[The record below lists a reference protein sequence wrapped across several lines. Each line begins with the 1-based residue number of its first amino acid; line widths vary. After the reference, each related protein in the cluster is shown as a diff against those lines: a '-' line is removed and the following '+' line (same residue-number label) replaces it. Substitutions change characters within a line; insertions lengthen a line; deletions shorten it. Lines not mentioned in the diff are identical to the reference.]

1 MCKIC
6 EISTHNLTSA
16 KHNIIM
22 VLAIKKIECYKSK
35 VISLLDER
43 KKSLL
48 KEIVEN
54 YVKTVKP
61 VGSKSLCKKL
71 KCSSATIRNEMA
83 ILESMGYIE
92 KNHISSG
99 RLPSEKGYRYYVE
112 HLMEPKD
119 LTSEDMLKLQTIF
132 SNKDLVISDAVQKCL
147 EIISDITNYTS
158 VMLGKNSCDN
168 LLRQIN
174 IIDLDDNRVVAIVT
188 TDKGV
193 VENKQ
198 FELSSNTDVEEVIKS
213 ADVINK
219 MLYGTPIDKVSERLE
234 LEIKPIIA
242 SKIKNYEAVYNIFY
256 SAFSDFI
263 NNNTNIHVSGRV
275 NLLKE
280 PEYDNTEDI
289 KRIASKLE
297 DESFKKMIDDIDG
310 GDDIKIYIGKDSNF
324 DDNVT
329 VIKKNYKC
337 NGEEGTIAIIGPKR
351 MEYERVVSL
360 LNYMVNEIE
369 GK

>member
-1 MCKIC
+1 M
-6 EISTHNLTSA
+6 
-16 KHNIIM
+16 
-22 VLAIKKIECYKSK
+22 
-35 VISLLDER
+35 LDDR
-43 KKSLL
+43 KKELL

-71 KCSSATIRNEMA
+71 NCSSATIRNEMA
-83 ILESMGYIE
+83 VLENLGYIE

-99 RLPSEKGYRYYVE
+99 RIPSELGYKYYVE
-112 HLMEPKD
+112 NLMEPKD
-119 LTSEDMLKLQTIF
+119 LTGEDMLKLQTIF
-132 SNKDLVISDAVQKCL
+132 TNKELMVSDAVHKCM
-147 EIISDITNYTS
+147 EIISDLTNYTS
-158 VMLGKNSCDN
+158 VVLGKNSNDN
-168 LLRQIN
+168 LLQQIN
-174 IIDLDDNRVVAIVT
+174 IITLDSNKVVAIVC

-198 FELSSNTDVEEVIKS
+198 FILPTNTNIIELVRTSEM
-213 ADVINK
+213 INK
-219 MLYGTPIDKVSERLE
+219 MLVGTPINKVAEKLE
-234 LEIKPIIA
+234 FEIKPIIA
-242 SKIKNYEAVYNIFY
+242 KKIKDYETVYNIFY
-256 SAFSDFI
+256 DAFNDFVKH
-263 NNNTNIHVSGRV
+263 NTNIHVSGRV

-297 DESFKKMIDDIDG
+297 DDSFLEMVNSIDG
-310 GDDIKIYIGKDSNF
+310 SEELQVYIGKDSNF

-329 VIKKNYKC
+329 VIKRKYKSG
-337 NGEEGTIAIIGPKR
+337 GEEGTIAIIGPKR

-360 LNYMVNEIE
+360 LNYMVDKIE

>member
-1 MCKIC
+1 M
-6 EISTHNLTSA
+6 L
-16 KHNIIM
+16 M
-22 VLAIKKIECYKSK
+22 
-35 VISLLDER
+35 DER
-43 KKSLL
+43 KKELL

-99 RLPSEKGYRYYVE
+99 RIPSELGYKYYVE
-112 HLMEPKD
+112 NLMQPKD
-119 LTSEDMLKLQTIF
+119 LTGEDMLKLQTIF
-132 SNKDLVISDAVQKCL
+132 SNKDLQVSDAVTKCM

-158 VMLGKNSCDN
+158 VVLGKNSNDN
-168 LLRQIN
+168 LLQQIN
-174 IIDLDDNRVVAIVT
+174 VIALEQNKIVAILC

-198 FELSSNTDVEEVIKS
+198 FILPGNTNISEIIKTS
-213 ADVINK
+213 EMINK
-219 MLYGTPIDKVSERLE
+219 MLVGTPINKVSEKLE
-234 LEIKPIIA
+234 FEIKPIIA
-242 SKIKNYEAVYNIFY
+242 KKIKDYETVYNIFY
-256 SAFSDFI
+256 DAFNDFVKH
-263 NNNTNIHVSGRV
+263 NTNIHVSGRV

-280 PEYDNTEDI
+280 PEYDNTNDI

-297 DESFKKMIDDIDG
+297 DESFMEMVEKVDG
-310 GDDIKIYIGKDSNF
+310 SEELQVYIGADSNF

-329 VIKKNYKC
+329 VIKRKYKSG
-337 NGEEGTIAIIGPKR
+337 GEEGTIAIIGPKR

-360 LNYMVNEIE
+360 LNYMVDKIE

>member
-1 MCKIC
+1 M
-6 EISTHNLTSA
+6 
-16 KHNIIM
+16 
-22 VLAIKKIECYKSK
+22 
-35 VISLLDER
+35 LDER
-43 KKSLL
+43 KKELL

-83 ILESMGYIE
+83 VLENMGYIE

-99 RLPSEKGYRYYVE
+99 RIPSELGYRYYVE
-112 HLMEPKD
+112 NLMKPKD
-119 LTSEDMLKLQTIF
+119 LTGEDMLKLQTIF
-132 SNKDLVISDAVQKCL
+132 SNKELQVSDAVAKCM
-147 EIISDITNYTS
+147 EIISDLTNYTS
-158 VMLGKNSCDN
+158 IVLGKNSNDN
-168 LLRQIN
+168 LLQQIN
-174 IIDLDDNRVVAIVT
+174 IITLDSNKVVAIVC
-188 TDKGV
+188 TDKGI

-198 FELSSNTDVEEVIKS
+198 FILPSNSNVAEIVRTSEM
-213 ADVINK
+213 INK
-219 MLYGTPIDKVSERLE
+219 MLVGTPINKVAEKLE
-234 LEIKPIIA
+234 FEIKPIIA
-242 SKIKNYEAVYNIFY
+242 QQIKNYETVYNIFY
-256 SAFSDFI
+256 DAFNDFLMH
-263 NNNTNIHVSGRV
+263 NTNIHVSGRV

-297 DESFKKMIDDIDG
+297 DESFREMVNSIDG
-310 GDDIKIYIGKDSNF
+310 NEELQIYIGEETNF

-329 VIKKNYKC
+329 VIKRKYKS

-360 LNYMVNEIE
+360 LNYMVDKIE

>member
-1 MCKIC
+1 M
-6 EISTHNLTSA
+6 
-16 KHNIIM
+16 IM
-22 VLAIKKIECYKSK
+22 
-35 VISLLDER
+35 DDR
-43 KKSLL
+43 KKELL

-83 ILESMGYIE
+83 LLENMGYIE

-99 RLPSEKGYRYYVE
+99 RIPSELGYKYYVE
-112 HLMEPKD
+112 NLMQPKN
-119 LTSEDMLKLQTIF
+119 LTGEDMLKLQTIF
-132 SNKDLVISDAVQKCL
+132 SNRDLQVSDAVEKCL

-158 VMLGKNSCDN
+158 VVLGKNSHDN
-168 LLRQIN
+168 LLKQVN
-174 IIDLDDNRVVAIVT
+174 IVALDTNRIVAIVC
-188 TDKGV
+188 TDKGA

-198 FELSSNTDVEEVIKS
+198 FLLDNNTDINEIVKTSE
-213 ADVINK
+213 VINK
-219 MLYGTPIDKVSERLE
+219 MLVGTPINKVSEKLE
-234 LEIKPIIA
+234 FEVKPVIA
-242 SKIKNYEAVYNIFY
+242 KKIKDYETVYNIFY
-256 SAFSDFI
+256 DAFNDFL
-263 NNNTNIHVSGRV
+263 NHNSNMHVAGRI

-280 PEYDNTEDI
+280 PEYDNAEDI

-297 DESFKKMIDDIDG
+297 DDKFKDMFSNVPENG
-310 GDDIKIYIGKDSNF
+310 ELKIYIGKDSEF

-329 VIKKNYKC
+329 VIKRKYKT
-337 NGEEGTIAIIGPKR
+337 NNEEGTIAIIGPKR

-360 LNYMVNEIE
+360 LNYIIDEIE

>member
-1 MCKIC
+1 M
-6 EISTHNLTSA
+6 
-16 KHNIIM
+16 
-22 VLAIKKIECYKSK
+22 
-35 VISLLDER
+35 DDR
-43 KKSLL
+43 KKELL

-71 KCSSATIRNEMA
+71 NCSSATIRNEMA
-83 ILESMGYIE
+83 ILENMGYIE

-99 RLPSEKGYRYYVE
+99 RIPSELGYRYYVE
-112 HLMEPKD
+112 NLMQPKD
-119 LTSEDMLKLQTIF
+119 LTGEDMLKLQTIF
-132 SNKDLVISDAVQKCL
+132 SNKELQVSDAVAKCM
-147 EIISDITNYTS
+147 EIISDLTNYTS
-158 VMLGKNSCDN
+158 VVLGKNSNDN
-168 LLRQIN
+168 LLQQIN
-174 IIDLDDNRVVAIVT
+174 IITLDANKVVAIVC

-198 FELSSNTDVEEVIKS
+198 FILPTNTDVFEIVRTSEM
-213 ADVINK
+213 INK
-219 MLYGTPIDKVSERLE
+219 MLIGTPINKVAEKLE
-234 LEIKPIIA
+234 FEIKPIIA
-242 SKIKNYEAVYNIFY
+242 KKIKDYETVYNIFY
-256 SAFSDFI
+256 DAFNDFLMH
-263 NNNTNIHVSGRV
+263 NSNIHVSGRV

-297 DESFKKMIDDIDG
+297 DESFREMVNNIDG
-310 GDDIKIYIGKDSNF
+310 NEELKIYIGKDSNF

-329 VIKKNYKC
+329 VIKRKYKSG
-337 NGEEGTIAIIGPKR
+337 GEEGTIAIIGPKR

-360 LNYMVNEIE
+360 LNYMIDKIE